1 MRASAA
7 SRFVSLAVVLALA
20 TPPVLEWRHAAR
32 TTHVACPA
40 DGRIEDAAEITPEP
54 ARSHAAGVVLD
65 ARGEPGQHSHRGCDA
80 VPAARLRARTPTPGC
95 NDVVPLA
102 LAVATVPADDSP
114 RGPAVALYH
123 VAPKLSP
130 PL

>member
-20 TPPVLEWRHAAR
+20 APPVLEWRHAAR
-32 TTHVACPA
+32 TTHVTCPA
-40 DGRIEDAAEITPEP
+40 DGRIEDAAEMAPEP
-54 ARSHAAGVVLD
+54 AHSHAAGVVLD

-80 VPAARLRARTPTPGC
+80 VPAARLRARPPSPGC
-95 NDVVPLA
+95 ADVVRLA
-102 LAVATVPADDSP
+102 LAVASVPADNSP
-114 RGPAVALYH
+114 RAPAVALYQ